1 MTTLRALLAVS
12 LALAAGTARAER
24 FTCGRV
30 GGVMTY
36 GLEANIVGLDQP
48 ATSATSSR
56 DAGTQI
62 YEALV
67 TRDENMRPLLL
78 LAQDVTVSPD
88 NRVFKFRLRDG
99 VRFHNGKLM
108 TSEDVLAS
116 FERYKRMAQD
126 RSILEPV
133 ASWEIPDAQTFTIT
147 LKDPFPTFLE
157 SMSSVTVPII
167 IVPKENSDA
176 PAMQLK
182 PVGTGPF
189 QVAEFVPNSFL
200 RLKRFE
206 GYAADTRHDDWN
218 GFGGYKVACVDEA
231 IIRMATEPGARVAGL
246 QTGELQAVQD
256 VPVAAQ
262 QRLAADPNIKLQ
274 KMDFFW
280 INVSFPNWSA
290 PPTNNL
296 KFRQA
301 VQAALDLDEIMDAAT
316 DGLYR
321 PVKSLQIP
329 GSQYYSEAGAELLNQ
344 HNPEKAKQL
353 LKESGY
359 AGEKVVMM
367 TSKDYLTRYNS
378 ALVMAQ
384 QLQAIGINAELMVL
398 DWPTALQKSMK
409 GTPDWN
415 YFYTGWMTYI
425 AQGGQQTLRNM
436 AEPAAVYDPP
446 GGKVD
451 ERYMKLFRDVAFA
464 PTQEERV
471 KAFADA
477 QRMVLEQVM
486 IMPLGVVPKVQGMRA
501 NVEHYK
507 PYWSPRLY
515 NVWLRP

>member
-1 MTTLRALLAVS
+1 
-12 LALAAGTARAER
+12 
-24 FTCGRV
+24 
-30 GGVMTY
+30 
-36 GLEANIVGLDQP
+36 
-48 ATSATSSR
+48 
-56 DAGTQI
+56 
-62 YEALV
+62 
-67 TRDENMRPLLL
+67 
-78 LAQDVTVSPD
+78 
-88 NRVFKFRLRDG
+88 
-99 VRFHNGKLM
+99 
-108 TSEDVLAS
+108 
-116 FERYKRMAQD
+116 
-126 RSILEPV
+126 
-133 ASWEIPDAQTFTIT
+133 
-147 LKDPFPTFLE
+147 
-157 SMSSVTVPII
+157 
-167 IVPKENSDA
+167 
-176 PAMQLK
+176 
-182 PVGTGPF
+182 
-189 QVAEFVPNSFL
+189 
-200 RLKRFE
+200 
-206 GYAADTRHDDWN
+206 
-218 GFGGYKVACVDEA
+218 
-231 IIRMATEPGARVAGL
+231 
-246 QTGELQAVQD
+246 
-256 VPVAAQ
+256 
-262 QRLAADPNIKLQ
+262 
-274 KMDFFW
+274 
-280 INVSFPNWSA
+280 
-290 PPTNNL
+290 
-296 KFRQA
+296 
-301 VQAALDLDEIMDAAT
+301 MDAAT

-367 TSKDYLTRYNS
+367 TSKDYLTRYIS